1 MLRYPRS
8 LDNLVNSLAKLPGI
22 GSKTALRLS
31 MFILNQDE
39 DFVKTLAD
47 SLTSAKSSLRYCN
60 ICGNLSEDD
69 KCELCQDMS
78 RDRTTI
84 CVVEQPQD
92 AMAIERTHEYRGLY
106 HIIHGC
112 ISPVNGFTPDKLNI
126 HSLITRLQQDDS
138 IQEVIIATNPSIE
151 GEATSMYLARL
162 IKPSGIKV
170 TRIAHGLPI
179 GSDIEYADE
188 ITILKA
194 VEERVEL

>member
-1 MLRYPRS
+1 MFRYPRS

-47 SLTSAKSSLRYCN
+47 SLTSAKSKLRYCD
-60 ICGNLSEDD
+60 ICGNLSEDNT
-69 KCELCQDMS
+69 CELCQDMS

-106 HIIHGC
+106 HILHGC
-112 ISPVNGFTPDKLNI
+112 ISPVDGLTPDKLNI

-151 GEATSMYLARL
+151 GEATSMYIARL